1 MEVRG
6 QEMRMRLTGV
16 QLLGVVAAMAI
27 PMPLILYFDGRRI
40 RRKSKFAPAPDIDQD
55 RKRDE
60 EEKPGVEHV
69 EDSS

>member
-27 PMPLILYFDGRRI
+27 PMPFILYFYGRWI
-40 RRKSKFAPAPDIDQD
+40 RSKSKFAPAPDVDQD

-69 EDSS
+69 EDS